1 MDLVQI
7 VEAIIFAAPEP
18 VTAQDVARALR
29 RTAKAALAAEEEAAG
44 IAAEAAAE
52 AGEDT
57 EDAPLQKKKS
67 RAKKKKP
74 QEPKETDP
82 EILQK
87 ISAKQIFDLIDEI
100 NETYNATGRP
110 MHLVEGPGGWRFYT
124 RVDYAPYIRSLLPD
138 VKPERFSGPA
148 METLAIIAYRQPI
161 TKADIEAVR
170 GVSVDGVLNKIIDK
184 GLVKIGG
191 RAELPGKPLLY
202 ETTEIFLEHFGIK
215 NVDDL
220 PNSGELKRIEL
231 PTADVSEEGGSKA
244 DEQLSLGANSEEINK
259 EGESGEAIE
268 ETKADDEGT
277 SDEEAEP
284 EVENQEEASEA
295 EPEITDVSAENQ
307 EKVADENEAPAADE
321 LEKEEEE

>member
-29 RTAKAALAAEEEAAG
+29 RTAKAVLAAEAEAAA
-44 IAAEAAAE
+44 IAAEA
-52 AGEDT
+52 GVDT
-57 EDAPLQKKKS
+57 EDPPPPEKKS
-67 RAKKKKP
+67 RAKKKKS

-82 EILQK
+82 EVLVK
-87 ISAKQIFDLIDEI
+87 VSAKQIYGLIDEI

-110 MHLVEGPGGWRFYT
+110 MHLVEGPTGWRFYT

-202 ETTEIFLEHFGIK
+202 ETTETFLEHFGIK
-215 NVDDL
+215 NVEDL
-220 PNSGELKRIEL
+220 PNSSELRRVEL
-231 PTADVSEEGGSKA
+231 PSADVSEEDGVEA
-244 DEQLSLGANSEEINK
+244 DEQLSLGANTETAKAEDAAEEIEGDVKAEGEEQSEADASETSEGDDDTEGEGSVAETEVEADSEE
-259 EGESGEAIE
+259 ESGEGA
-268 ETKADDEGT
+268 EG
-277 SDEEAEP
+277 
-284 EVENQEEASEA
+284 VLVNQEEE
-295 EPEITDVSAENQ
+295 
-307 EKVADENEAPAADE
+307 
-321 LEKEEEE
+321 

>member
-29 RTAKAALAAEEEAAG
+29 RTAKAALAAE
-44 IAAEAAAE
+44 AEAAAIAVE
-52 AGEDT
+52 AGVDT
-57 EDAPLQKKKS
+57 EDPPPPEKKS

-82 EILQK
+82 EVLVK
-87 ISAKQIFDLIDEI
+87 VSAKQIYGLIDEI

-110 MHLVEGPGGWRFYT
+110 MHLVEGPTGWRFYT

-202 ETTEIFLEHFGIK
+202 ETTETFLEHFGIK
-215 NVDDL
+215 NVEDL
-220 PNSGELKRIEL
+220 PNSSELRRVEL
-231 PTADVSEEGGSKA
+231 PSADVSEEAGVEA
-244 DEQLSLGANSEEINK
+244 DEQLSLGANTETAKGEGAPEEVEGEVKAEGEDQSEETSADSDDA
-259 EGESGEAIE
+259 EGEENVAETEIEAGSEEESGEDA
-268 ETKADDEGT
+268 EG
-277 SDEEAEP
+277 
-284 EVENQEEASEA
+284 VLVNQEEE
-295 EPEITDVSAENQ
+295 
-307 EKVADENEAPAADE
+307 
-321 LEKEEEE
+321 

>member
-7 VEAIIFAAPEP
+7 VEAIIFASPDP

-29 RTAKAALAAEEEAAG
+29 RTAKAALAAEVEAA
-44 IAAEAAAE
+44 ALAAE

-57 EDAPLQKKKS
+57 EETLPPKKKS
-67 RAKKKKP
+67 RAKKKKV
-74 QEPKETDP
+74 QEPAETDP
-82 EILQK
+82 QVLQK
-87 ISAKQIFDLIDEI
+87 ITAKQIYEIIDEI

-110 MHLVEGPGGWRFYT
+110 MHLLEGPSGWRFYT
-124 RVDYAPYIRSLLPD
+124 RTNYAPYIRSLMPE

-202 ETTEIFLEHFGIK
+202 ETSETFLEHFGIK
-215 NVDDL
+215 NIDDL
-220 PNSGELKRIEL
+220 PNSGELRRVEL
-231 PTADVSEEGGSKA
+231 PSAELKLEGEGEA
-244 DEQLSLGANSEEINK
+244 DEQLSLGAHAGDNEKNTGEDLAGKLEADEEDKPETDAGAEDGDAIGDQEEIS
-259 EGESGEAIE
+259 ESSDV
-268 ETKADDEGT
+268 ETV
-277 SDEEAEP
+277 EAE
-284 EVENQEEASEA
+284 EDLVKQG
-295 EPEITDVSAENQ
+295 
-307 EKVADENEAPAADE
+307 
-321 LEKEEEE
+321 EEEE

>member
-7 VEAIIFAAPEP
+7 VEAIIFAAPES

-29 RTAKAALAAEEEAAG
+29 RTAKAALAAEAEAAA
-44 IAAEAAAE
+44 IAAE

-57 EDAPLQKKKS
+57 EDASPPKKKS
-67 RAKKKKP
+67 RAKKKKAP
-74 QEPKETDP
+74 EPKETDP

-87 ISAKQIFDLIDEI
+87 ISAKQIYDLIDEI

-202 ETTEIFLEHFGIK
+202 ETTETFLEHFGIK

-220 PNSGELKRIEL
+220 PNSGELKRVEL
-231 PTADVSEEGGSKA
+231 PTADVSEEGDAEA
-244 DEQLSLGANSEEINK
+244 DEQLSLGANLEDNK
-259 EGESGEAIE
+259 EEGESEEPAE
-268 ETKADDEGT
+268 ETKADDEADTPAEGDEAGGT
-277 SDEEAEP
+277 EEKVEAEVKQ
-284 EVENQEEASEA
+284 EGESQEEASE
-295 EPEITDVSAENQ
+295 ES
-307 EKVADENEAPAADE
+307 EAAIKGD
-321 LEKEEEE
+321 LVKEE